1 MPMST
6 DDLPALA
13 RARLASGLTRDD
25 MASAL
30 GLEKSQ
36 YASLE
41 VTPLNMSIGELRA
54 LSSELNGDGKAILTQ
69 WICSLLGL
77 KEPF

>member
-1 MPMST
+1 MGAE
-6 DDLPALA
+6 DLPALA

-30 GLEKSQ
+30 GMGCSD

-41 VTPLNMSIGELRA
+41 VTPLSMTVGELRL
-54 LSSELNGDGKAILTQ
+54 LSAELNGDGKAILGQ

-77 KEPF
+77 KDQL

>member
-1 MPMST
+1 
-6 DDLPALA
+6 
-13 RARLASGLTRDD
+13 

-30 GLEKSQ
+30 GMGCSD

-41 VTPLNMSIGELRA
+41 VTPLSMTVGELRL
-54 LSSELNGDGKAILTQ
+54 LSAELNGDGKAILGR

-77 KEPF
+77 KDQL